1 MNGRVKEIYII
12 YVVLSKRTFYILS
25 YALIKYMHGLHM
37 IYGAMIKIIK
47 IIII

>member
-1 MNGRVKEIYII
+1 MNGRVKRNLYNIRRM
-12 YVVLSKRTFYILS
+12 SKRTFYILS